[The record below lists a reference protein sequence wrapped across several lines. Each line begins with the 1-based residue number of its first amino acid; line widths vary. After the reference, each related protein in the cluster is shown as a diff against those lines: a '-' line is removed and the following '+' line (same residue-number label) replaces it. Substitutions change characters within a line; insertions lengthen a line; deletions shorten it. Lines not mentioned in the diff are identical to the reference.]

1 MVRNIYQLAIC
12 NCPSFTHIKVS
23 VCGCTG
29 NIYTG
34 LVDGRIIKISKD
46 LKTYS
51 TVLRTGIDSEDCG
64 KGTIE
69 NSSIIVGS
77 LNELTIYANI
87 FN

>member
-1 MVRNIYQLAIC
+1 M
-12 NCPSFTHIKVS
+12 S

-64 KGTIE
+64 KGTIALFK
-69 NSSIIVGS
+69 GGCR
-77 LNELTIYANI
+77 IYMILHFIRTRRKPALYVFFKSATCGNKHV
-87 FN
+87 